1 MVEQQSCSLPF
12 KRRSLTAETPP
23 LFFNCNPERERGLR
37 PERERGLRPSK
48 GRSLRPSKGR
58 GLRPERERGLRQQR
72 EGFQPSGCA
81 F

>member
-37 PERERGLRPSK
+37 PSK
-48 GRSLRPSKGR
+48 GRS
-58 GLRPERERGLRQQR
+58 LRQQR
-72 EGFQPSGCA
+72 EGFKAIKGKEFKATKGGVKGQKGKGV
-81 F
+81 